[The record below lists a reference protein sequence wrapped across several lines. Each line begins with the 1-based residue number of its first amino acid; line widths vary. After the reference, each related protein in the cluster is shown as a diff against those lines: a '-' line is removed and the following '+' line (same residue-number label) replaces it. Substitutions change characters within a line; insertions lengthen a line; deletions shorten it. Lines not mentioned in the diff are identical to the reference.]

1 VSRIRVDPLDDSSHA
16 LRDAAAAILAR
27 AFANPERYS
36 VDRIARELEFEASPL
51 FYRQFFVAMRSG
63 EVLGVGGVKAAD
75 WASHTHLLYLSA
87 VAPEWRGQGIGR
99 ALVKARIEWVESRFA
114 SGRLLV
120 STDKVKRF
128 RELGFSEIRH
138 SNIDGRRL
146 MLRRF

>member
-1 VSRIRVDPLDDSSHA
+1 MSRIRIDPLDDASHA
-16 LRDAAAAILAR
+16 LRDAAASILAR
-27 AFANPERYS
+27 SFANPERYS
-36 VDRIARELEFEASPL
+36 LERIARELEPETSPT
-51 FYRQFFVAMRSG
+51 FYRQFFIAMRSG
-63 EVLGVGGVKAAD
+63 ELLGVGGIKAAD

-99 ALVKARIEWVESRFA
+99 ALVEARIAWVESRFTN
-114 SGRLLV
+114 GRLLV

-138 SNIDGRRL
+138 SGIDGRRL